1 MSEPLTTD
9 IHQDAWDA
17 LQLVF
22 ASIISVLDEYQP
34 EEVYEGDYDDV
45 YDVYFHMHKPA
56 LINDLRRYSSAIINA
71 LENKDAVSLR
81 ADFDLVVS
89 TCDELGVYLE
99 EEFEEVESHLDLLSV
114 SEGKLIYL
122 PQHDAIYTPQLIL
135 AVHSELIKLIANKP
149 DLVFEISPR
158 QFEEIIAELFFKKGF
173 EVELT
178 KQTRDGGR
186 DIVAIR
192 KEMDVKTKYL
202 IECKRYAM
210 KRKVSIG
217 VVQRLLG
224 VKVAESAN
232 KAILATTSGFTK
244 DARKFAHSHLWD
256 LDLKDHND
264 IMSWIK
270 AY

>member
-1 MSEPLTTD
+1 MNEPLTSD
-9 IHQDAWDA
+9 LHQDAWDN
-17 LQLVF
+17 LRPLF
-22 ASIISVLDEYQP
+22 SSIISALDEYVAEEDYP
-34 EEVYEGDYDDV
+34 EYDDGYIV
-45 YDVYFHMHKPA
+45 YSEMHKQS
-56 LINDLRRYSSAIINA
+56 LINNLRRYADSLMNN

-81 ADFDLVVS
+81 ADFDLVLP
-89 TCDELGVYLE
+89 TCEELGIYLDV
-99 EEFEEVESHLDLLSV
+99 EFEEIQSYLDLLNV
-114 SEGKLIYL
+114 SEGRLIYL
-122 PQHDAIYTPQLIL
+122 PKHDVIYTPQLIL
-135 AVHSELIKLIANKP
+135 EVHSEIIKLIAREPN
-149 DLVFEISPR
+149 LIFEISPR
-158 QFEEIIAELFFKKGF
+158 KFEEIIAELFFKKGF

-186 DIVAIR
+186 DIVAIK

-210 KRKVSIG
+210 KRKISVG

-232 KAILATTSGFTK
+232 KAILATTSDFTK
-244 DARKFAHSHLWD
+244 DARRFAHSHLWD